1 MVVSM
6 QLDTRIP
13 LMAQG
18 PQIESPINALFNAT
32 RLRSAE
38 AQMGEQERQ
47 IGERNALAAVLRQPD
62 TFGTD
67 GRFNRAALPAIAQA
81 APGAVP
87 QYAGLANQQ
96 DVTQDQ
102 SEVRKMQAAKQS
114 MEMQG
119 RLLQGVR
126 DEQSYQAAKQ
136 QAQQYGIDVSQLPP
150 NYDPAFV
157 KQALARTMSQMDQ
170 FDMLYKQHMMNG
182 LSAPQQSSEGFF
194 AADKRGNVTILKGP
208 DGKPLM
214 PTTIDPTAQGSVAEA
229 KARGTAQGKAQVANE
244 QGFGQAEATANQ
256 IIGVIDKAM
265 SHPGREYSTG
275 MSSMLPVIPG
285 SDASDF
291 RAVLDQI
298 KGQAFL
304 QAFESLKGGGQITEV
319 EGQKATQAIAR
330 LDTAQSEEEFLRSL
344 QDHRQIVGAGLERAR
359 RKAGGT
365 AQASPAGAG
374 GVLSPAQAT
383 TAPAATR
390 TKVRSGTLDGRKVV
404 EYSDGS
410 VEYAD

>member
-1 MVVSM
+1 M

-13 LMAQG
+13 LQAQG
-18 PQIESPINALFNAT
+18 PQIENPFNALFNAT
-32 RLRSAE
+32 RLRSA
-38 AQMGEQERQ
+38 QSQVGEQERQ

-62 TFGTD
+62 TFGAD
-67 GRFNRAALPAIAQA
+67 GSFNRAALPAIAQA

-96 DVTQDQ
+96 DASHGQADA
-102 SEVRKMQAAKQS
+102 RRMQAAKQS
-114 MEMQG
+114 MEIQG

-136 QAQQYGIDVSQLPP
+136 QAQQYGIDVSQLPAS
-150 NYDPAFV
+150 YDPAFV
-157 KQALARTMSQMDQ
+157 QQALARTMSQMDQ
-170 FDMLYKQHMMNG
+170 FDMLYKQHVMNS
-182 LSAPQQSSEGFF
+182 LTAPQQSSAGFF
-194 AADKRGNVTILKGP
+194 QTDKQGNTRMVMGP

-214 PTTIDPTAQGSVAEA
+214 PATIDPNAQGETARA
-229 KARGTAQGKAQVANE
+229 KAYGTAQGKAQAGNE
-244 QGFGQAEATANQ
+244 MELGQSEATANQ
-256 IIGVIDKAM
+256 IISVIDKAI

-285 SDASDF
+285 SAASDF

-344 QDHRQIVGAGLERAR
+344 QDLRDVVGAGLERAR
-359 RKAGGT
+359 RKAG
-365 AQASPAGAG
+365 ASAAPPAAGAG
-374 GVLSPAQAT
+374 GVLSS
-383 TAPAATR
+383 APATPAAAR
-390 TKVRSGTLDGRKVV
+390 TKVRTGTLDGRKVV

>member
-214 PTTIDPTAQGSVAEA
+214 PTTIDPNAQGSVAEA

-275 MSSMLPVIPG
+275 MSSMLPVIAG

-344 QDHRQIVGAGLERAR
+344 QDLRQIVGAGLERAR